1 MSAESPA
8 SALALLKALAE
19 LLGLGARKRLS
30 KGALIALETI
40 QPVGVSKYGVQVMFS
55 LDSERVVED
64 WLRKGTCDDGIEFPR
79 PVAISDRLH
88 RWDVAELH
96 AWWDRKKAKRAQRGG
111 PF

>member
-1 MSAESPA
+1 MNAESPA
-8 SALALLKALAE
+8 SALALLKALGVGDSKP
-19 LLGLGARKRLS
+19 LTKGARV
-30 KGALIALETI
+30 ALETV
-40 QPVGVSKYGVQVMFS
+40 QPMAVSKYGVQVMFG

-88 RWDVAELH
+88 RWDVAELL
-96 AWWDRKKAKRAQRGG
+96 AWWERKKAKRTHPGG